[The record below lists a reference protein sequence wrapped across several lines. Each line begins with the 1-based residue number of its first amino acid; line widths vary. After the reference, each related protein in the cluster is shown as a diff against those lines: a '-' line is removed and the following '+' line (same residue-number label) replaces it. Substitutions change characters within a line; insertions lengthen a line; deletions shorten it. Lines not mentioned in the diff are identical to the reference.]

1 MAKRDVELALKK
13 QQLQMQSRQS
23 RDDWD
28 RNVQGI
34 KPAFAGADAVQRGWA
49 WLRAHPA
56 VPVAVVVA
64 VVVVKPALV
73 WRIGRGAWVGWQAW
87 RRYRHLLVPGD
98 EVASGESFR

>member
-13 QQLQMQSRQS
+13 QQLQMQSRQL

-64 VVVVKPALV
+64 VAFPLLSMIVVIILN
-73 WRIGRGAWVGWQAW
+73 GMFGT
-87 RRYRHLLVPGD
+87 
-98 EVASGESFR
+98 F